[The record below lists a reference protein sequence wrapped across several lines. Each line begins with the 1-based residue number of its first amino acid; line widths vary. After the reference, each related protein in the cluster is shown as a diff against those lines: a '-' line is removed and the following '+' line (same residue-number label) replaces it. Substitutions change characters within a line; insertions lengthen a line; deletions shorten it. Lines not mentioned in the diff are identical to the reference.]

1 MTIKKRGVKV
11 LDVKTPSIERKQLS
25 AANRIARHVA
35 DVLDIP
41 ISVRLWDG
49 SSVPLG
55 RNVDKNFFL
64 VIDGPRTVSTLL
76 REPTLENAVRHYA
89 VGKIDF
95 RGGDLLS
102 FIDFVRK
109 NNPKKRLKRLSKTL
123 LLREALPF
131 LFGPGEK
138 LAPGHSFQK
147 DETGTRQSTRNNK
160 DYIQF
165 HYDVGNAFYRLFLD
179 EQMQYS
185 CAYFKEEGNS
195 LDQAQLDKLEHT
207 CRKLR
212 LKPGES
218 LLDIG
223 SGWGGLICYAAKNY
237 GVRAHGVTLS
247 KEQHAYTIE
256 KAKREGLEKQV
267 TVEIGDYLNVRG
279 TYDKVASVGM
289 FEHIGLQNIPAYFSK
304 MNSLL
309 RDRGILL
316 NHAITR
322 RAKGSRKEFD
332 KIRSE
337 RRLIQ
342 KFIFPGFAMDH
353 IGHSIE
359 QMELHGFEVRDV
371 ESLREHYAFTLQHW
385 TKRLESRREE
395 AVRLVGEEKYRL
407 WAAYLAGVS
416 FGFTDGYSN
425 IYQTV
430 AVKRETKGF
439 SGMPLTRQDV
449 YS

>member
-1 MTIKKRGVKV
+1 MPE
-11 LDVKTPSIERKQLS
+11 TPRERKQLE
-25 AANRIARHVA
+25 AARRILRHVA
-35 DVLDIP
+35 EVVDIP
-41 ISVRLWDG
+41 LSVRLWDG
-49 SSVPLG
+49 SSAPLG
-55 RNVDKNFFL
+55 RDPDKDLFL
-64 VIDGPRTVSTLL
+64 VIDGPRTVTTLL
-76 REPTLENAVRHYA
+76 REPTLENVVRHYA
-89 VGKIDF
+89 VGKLDF

-102 FIDFVRK
+102 FMDFIRR
-109 NNPKKRLKRLSKTL
+109 NDPKKRLKRLNKTL

-131 LFGPGEK
+131 LFGPTEK
-138 LAPGHSFQK
+138 LSLKHTFRH
-147 DETGTRQSTRNNK
+147 DETGARQSTRNNP

-165 HYDVGNAFYRLFLD
+165 HYDVGNAFYQLFLD
-179 EQMQYS
+179 KEMQYS
-185 CAYFKEEGNS
+185 CAYFKDPANS
-195 LDQAQLDKLEHT
+195 LDQAQRDKLEHT

-223 SGWGGLICYAAKNY
+223 SGWGGLICYAAKHY

-247 KEQHAYTIE
+247 KEQYAFTLE

-267 TVEIGDYLNVRG
+267 TVEIRDYLEVQG
-279 TYDKVASVGM
+279 SYDKVVSVGM

-322 RAKGSRKEFD
+322 RAKASKKKFD
-332 KIRSE
+332 EIRPS
-337 RRLIQ
+337 RRLLQ

-371 ESLREHYAFTLQHW
+371 ESLREHYALTLQHW
-385 TKRLESRREE
+385 TRRLESRREE
-395 AVRLVGEEKYRL
+395 AVRLVGEERYRL

-416 FGFTDGYSN
+416 FGFVDGYSN

-430 AVKRETKGF
+430 AVKRQTKGF
-439 SGMPLTRQDV
+439 SGMPLTREDV
-449 YS
+449 YSYKIT